1 MSWILPKKQGK
12 AAKKFRE
19 RYQNLFQSRS
29 RNMVENDIKY
39 LPQHEKQVGWVTK
52 KIILKCKESLHN
64 NQVIQLFLLI
74 LCAV

>member
-12 AAKKFRE
+12 AAKKVCE

-29 RNMVENDIKY
+29 RSMVENDIKY